1 MSLSRS
7 RLLFKALGLAGL
19 LLLGTHGWAQP
30 GTSGTPAA
38 PTTPATPATPATG
51 TDAPKSE
58 ELLPKF
64 IIEDS
69 TETPEAPKYRVVKDA
84 MDLFVKRDFDKARK
98 TFEEARLNYKELP
111 PAEILMT
118 RMLIAAKQPQLAR
131 AELEQCV
138 RTNEA
143 DPEPYL
149 YFAEAAISE
158 GRVTDAAAVIGVCFP
173 KLQAYKENLYRKN
186 NLVKRY
192 FSINAAV
199 AEARKQWDDAKKS
212 LEEWIKLDPKA
223 AAAHQRLARVLFQ
236 SNSKDPNIYK
246 ELEIA
251 ATIEKSLPSPNIS
264 MAQLFESLNDA
275 TGRETATKYVEA
287 AVSEKVDAN
296 NKDRVLKSFLT
307 ATQFAVATNKL
318 NDAVK
323 YADGAL
329 KIDPA
334 SLDAQLTRGIVA
346 RMTRDFKTAEAQLDA
361 LNAKY
366 PINFAVSNNLALVL
380 AEQTEPAKK
389 ERAVQLATLNFNNN
403 KQNQQLAVEAAAT
416 LGWTYYK
423 SGKLPEAEQ
432 VLQAVI
438 QSNQLTADSA
448 YYVARVL
455 ADRGRNADALNIVN
469 VALQT
474 PVFFNKV
481 DAEALQKKLAAT
493 AETGGKEAPR
503 K

>member
-7 RLLFKALGLAGL
+7 RQFIQALGLAAVL
-19 LLLGTHGWAQP
+19 SFLGANGWAQP
-30 GTSGTPAA
+30 ASE
-38 PTTPATPATPATG
+38 
-51 TDAPKSE
+51 APKAE
-58 ELLPKF
+58 ELKPKF

-69 TETPEAPKYRVVKDA
+69 TETPDAPKYKVVKDA
-84 MDLFVKRDFDKARK
+84 MDLFVQREFDKARNAFK
-98 TFEEARLNYKELP
+98 EAQLNYKELP

-118 RMLIAAKQPQLAR
+118 RMLIAARQPQLAR

-138 RTNEA
+138 RINAA

-149 YFAEAAISE
+149 YFAEAAITE
-158 GRVTDAAAVIGVCFP
+158 GRVTDAAAILAIGFP
-173 KLQAYKENLYRKN
+173 KLKEYADNPFRKN

-199 AEARKQWDDAKKS
+199 AEARKQWEDAEKS
-212 LEEWIKLDPKA
+212 LKEWIKLDPKA

-236 SNSKDPNIYK
+236 SDSKDPNIFK
-246 ELEIA
+246 ELETA
-251 ATIEKSLPSPNIS
+251 AAIEKTLPSPNIS

-275 TGRETATKYVEA
+275 AGREAATKYVEA
-287 AVSEKVDAN
+287 AVAEKVDAN
-296 NKDRVLKSFLT
+296 NKERVLKSFLT
-307 ATQFAVATNKL
+307 ATQFAVSTNKL
-318 NDAVK
+318 QDAVK

-329 KIDPA
+329 KIDPN

-346 RMTRDFKTAEAQLDA
+346 RMTRDFTTAETQLDA

-389 ERAVQLATLNFNNN
+389 ERAQQLATLNYNNN

-423 SGKLPEAEQ
+423 AGKLADAEKA
-432 VLQAVI
+432 LQAVI
-438 QSNQLTADSA
+438 QSNQLNADSA

-455 ADRGRNADALNIVN
+455 ADRGRNADALSVVN

-474 PVFFNKV
+474 PVFFNKA
-481 DAEALQKKLAAT
+481 DAEALKQKLAAA
-493 AETGGKEAPR
+493 AESGKDAP
-503 K
+503 KK

>member
-1 MSLSRS
+1 MLLSRS
-7 RLLFKALGLAGL
+7 RQLLQALGLAVVL
-19 LLLGTHGWAQP
+19 SCLGTYALAQP
-30 GTSGTPAA
+30 AA
-38 PTTPATPATPATG
+38 
-51 TDAPKSE
+51 DAPKTE

-69 TETPEAPKYRVVKDA
+69 TETPDAPKYKTVKDA
-84 MDLFVKRDFDKARK
+84 MDLFVKRDFDKARN
-98 TFEEARLNYKELP
+98 TFKEARLQNKELP
-111 PAEILMT
+111 PEEIMMT
-118 RMLIAAKQPQLAR
+118 RMLIAARQPQLAR

-149 YFAEAAISE
+149 YFAEAAITE
-158 GRVTDAAAVIGVCFP
+158 GRVTDAAAILSIGFP
-173 KLQAYKENLYRKN
+173 KLKAYSDNLYRKN

-199 AEARKQWDDAKKS
+199 AESRKQWDEAKKS

-223 AAAHQRLARVLFQ
+223 AIAHQRLARVLFQ
-236 SNSKDPNIYK
+236 SNSKDPEIMK
-246 ELEIA
+246 ELQTA
-251 ATIEKSLPSPNIS
+251 AGLEKTLPSPNIS
-264 MAQLFESLNDA
+264 MAQLFESLNDTA
-275 TGRETATKYVEA
+275 GREAATKYVEA
-287 AVSEKVDAN
+287 AVAEKVDAT

-318 NDAVK
+318 QDAVK

-329 KIDPA
+329 KIDPN
-334 SLDAQLTRGIVA
+334 SLDAQLTRGTIA
-346 RMTRDFKTAEAQLDA
+346 RMTRDYKTAEAQLDA
-361 LNAKY
+361 LYAKN

-380 AEQTEPAKK
+380 AEQSEPAKK
-389 ERAVQLATLNFNNN
+389 ERALQLAMLNFNNN

-423 SGKLPEAEQ
+423 AGKLAEAEQ
-432 VLQAVI
+432 ALQAVI
-438 QSNQLTADSA
+438 QSNQLTPDSA

-455 ADRGRNADALNIVN
+455 SDRGRNADALNIVN

-474 PVFFNKV
+474 PVFFNRV
-481 DAEALQKKLAAT
+481 EAEALQKKLAAAT
-493 AETGGKEAPR
+493 ESGKEAP
-503 K
+503 KK